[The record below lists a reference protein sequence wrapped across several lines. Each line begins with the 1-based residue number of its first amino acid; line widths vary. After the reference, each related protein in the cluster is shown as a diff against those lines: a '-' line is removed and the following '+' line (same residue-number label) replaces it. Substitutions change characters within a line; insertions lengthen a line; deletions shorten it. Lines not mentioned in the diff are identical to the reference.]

1 MDRWL
6 LAAVFAGV
14 VALYGPGFAQDE
26 KGTPS
31 QKTKEAVDKLKQTP
45 AGIAKSL
52 ETLKDAVMEKIGESF
67 GSGQKTPPAKD
78 PLALPEKRAES
89 PAPPSYSSAGKRD
102 PFQPLPL
109 KTQAKRRPRENL
121 TPLERYDLGQLQL
134 VGIVW
139 NNKEP
144 RAMVEDSSG
153 LGYVVRV
160 GTPIGPNDGKIKEIK
175 PNEIVIEESY
185 IDFYGARKNRQV
197 NMKLVKE

>member
-1 MDRWL
+1 MNRWL
-6 LAAVFAGV
+6 LAPVLAAVL
-14 VALYGPGFAQDE
+14 ALYGSGFAQDE

-45 AGIAKSL
+45 AGVAKAL
-52 ETLKDAVMEKIGESF
+52 ETLKDAVMEKIGDSF
-67 GSGQKTPPAKD
+67 GSGQKTPSAND
-78 PLALPEKRAES
+78 PLALPEKKSES
-89 PAPPSYSSAGKRD
+89 PASPSYSSAGKRD

-109 KTQAKRRPRENL
+109 KTQTKRRPRENL
-121 TPLERYDLGQLQL
+121 SPLERYDLGQLQL

-139 NNKEP
+139 NSKEP

-175 PNEIVIEESY
+175 PNEIIIEESY